1 MCGNEQ
7 ETTDHIYVTCSMARN
22 LWSQVM
28 TWLKISMN
36 HHVDTIKQTLLKVND
51 LSIPGQRKKIVHA
64 IVLLTCWVL
73 PQHQNAK
80 VFDWVNTSV
89 FKVVEDI
96 KEVSYELVQQRSKFN
111 GITWSSWHTFDSFL
125 LMYFM

>member
-1 MCGNEQ
+1 MSFQSFNCLMCGKEQ
-7 ETTDHIYVTCSMARN
+7 ETADHIYVTCSMAGN
-22 LWSQVM
+22 VCSQVM

-51 LSIPGQRKKIVHA
+51 LSIPDRRKKIVHA

-73 PQHQNAK
+73 PQHRNAN

-89 FKVVEDI
+89 FKVVNTPN
-96 KEVSYELVQQRSKFN
+96 K
-111 GITWSSWHTFDSFL
+111 
-125 LMYFM
+125 